1 MRFMNDIGVIGGL
14 GNADHA
20 IGKLRKVG
28 FRVFSF
34 EIRCYRKKTFR
45 VTGLASWPRSIRR

>member
-1 MRFMNDIGVIGGL
+1 MRFIDDIGVIGGL

-20 IGKLRKVG
+20 ISKLRKVG
-28 FRVFSF
+28 FGVFS
-34 EIRCYRKKTFR
+34 RDSLLSVKKLFR